1 VRAPFTVACKL
12 CYQSGN
18 ISDFHSLTV
27 KTSMPNAA
35 AARPASSLDASERRL
50 AMGVLVS
57 LLLHGLVLSLQF
69 GIPGLRPG
77 PGGPITVRLTP
88 APVVVPVPPAPVP
101 VPASPPP
108 PVAAV
113 PVPQAAPPLPLP
125 EAPRQGFKLVD
136 PVAPAPPAPT
146 PAPPPRRVVKR
157 RRKPPATRVADGL
170 HTRVIAQE
178 THQDNTFDV
187 PLPAVEPDP
196 APDPLARTGP
206 PAEADKPVDDAA
218 MAEAEAKVERAR
230 LAEERERE
238 RELRREADEA
248 RLRLDAEDKLRAEA
262 AQQRQRLAD
271 QSAQFE
277 AALADEAQ
285 ARARQEEEQRL
296 AERRRIE
303 QAERERAQQ
312 LAEQHRIQQ
321 AEQERAQQLAE
332 QQRIQRAEQ
341 ERAQQLAEQQRAEE
355 AARQQLAEQE
365 RARQLADERLRQERA
380 QQAEQ
385 AARRQAEENAR
396 LAQEQARRERERELA
411 SAGGPAAAPAPGPA
425 RASVDGSAGDGAGQ
439 GNGTMP
445 RRALGSDLASRAREM
460 MRGIDILKPVPQAMR
475 PAEDAARALRRALAE
490 AARHDIPLRMYIDS
504 VRQKIERNAVL
515 SDAQLSADVVR
526 TDPIVSIAIR
536 SDGSVED
543 VVILRSSGRA
553 DIDEFVRRIVR
564 LNARYSAF
572 PPNVA
577 ANYDVIELRRVWRFA
592 GALRLLEEM
601 R

>member
-1 VRAPFTVACKL
+1 
-12 CYQSGN
+12 
-18 ISDFHSLTV
+18 
-27 KTSMPNAA
+27 MPNAIA
-35 AARPASSLDASERRL
+35 SRPASSLDAFERRL
-50 AMGVLVS
+50 AMGVFVS
-57 LLLHGLVLSLQF
+57 VLLHGLVLSLQF

-77 PGGPITVRLTP
+77 PGGPITVRLMP
-88 APVVVPVPPAPVP
+88 APAVVPAPPQPLPVPPPT
-101 VPASPPP
+101 PA

-113 PVPQAAPPLPLP
+113 PAPQAVAPLPSP
-125 EAPRQGFKLVD
+125 KASRHGFQLVD
-136 PVAPAPPAPT
+136 PVAPAPPAPA

-178 THQDNTFDV
+178 LHQDNTFDV

-196 APDPLARTGP
+196 APDPLARAEP
-206 PAEADKPVDDAA
+206 PAEVEKPVEDDAA
-218 MAEAEAKVERAR
+218 AGAEAKAERTR
-230 LAEERERE
+230 LAEESERE
-238 RELRREADEA
+238 REQRREADEA
-248 RLRLDAEDKLRAEA
+248 RLRLDAENRLLLDA
-262 AQQRQRLAD
+262 ARQRQQLVD

-277 AALADEAQ
+277 AALADEAK
-285 ARARQEEEQRL
+285 ARARQEEAQRAAQLAEQRRL
-296 AERRRIE
+296 EQERAQQMAEQQRIQ
-303 QAERERAQQ
+303 QAEPERAQQ
-312 LAEQHRIQQ
+312 LAEQQRIQQ

-332 QQRIQRAEQ
+332 QQRIQ
-341 ERAQQLAEQQRAEE
+341 
-355 AARQQLAEQE
+355 LAEQE
-365 RARQLADERLRQERA
+365 RARQLAEQQRI

-385 AARRQAEENAR
+385 DRARQLAEQRRAEEAAR
-396 LAQEQARRERERELA
+396 LAQEQARRDRERALA
-411 SAGGPAAAPAPGPA
+411 TAAGPAAAPAPGPA
-425 RASVDGSAGDGAGQ
+425 PAGAGDDAGR
-439 GNGTMP
+439 GNGTLP
-445 RRALGSDLASRAREM
+445 RGALGSDLASRAREM
-460 MRGIDILKPVPQAMR
+460 MHGIDILKPVPRAVR